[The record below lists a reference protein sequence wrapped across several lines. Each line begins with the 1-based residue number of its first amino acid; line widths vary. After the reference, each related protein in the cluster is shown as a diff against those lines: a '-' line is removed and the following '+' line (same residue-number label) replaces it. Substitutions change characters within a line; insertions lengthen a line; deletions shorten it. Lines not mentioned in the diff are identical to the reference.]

1 MIVSPPAASGFV
13 LAIRVEVEEVFF
25 HCAKAFLRSRLW
37 RPETWGERH
46 RVSFGKIY
54 AVAKQASPAVAEAID
69 EAIATDYRD
78 NFSYREPDPWF
89 RSRAASRRFDGFGPG
104 ESK

>member
-1 MIVSPPAASGFV
+1 MRRACDGKPAV

-37 RPETWGERH
+37 RPESWGERH
-46 RVSFGKIY
+46 RVSFGKMY

-78 NFSYREPDPWF
+78 NL
-89 RSRAASRRFDGFGPG
+89 
-104 ESK
+104 